1 MPDTDTTTAP
11 GAAARSP
18 FRGLNRR
25 RLLQTA
31 GALGAITALGP
42 AAGGVTAAPDAAA
55 FRDALLRQDAA
66 PGGTAIYYIGQEG
79 AHIFPS
85 FSSFSTVIEPTAPF
99 FNGLTRPGV
108 EREPTP
114 DLAASWTVSDD
125 GKTYVFTLRDDVLW
139 HDGEPFTANDVKFTW
154 EIVGHPDNLGSS
166 QLFNFFSQI
175 AGAPEYRAGSAVEI
189 TGVKVIDDH
198 TLEVT
203 LSEPSAPFLTIA
215 SNQFIVPQHL
225 LADIPVA
232 EMLENPYARAPI
244 GTGPFVFDAWNA
256 GDSIVGHANEQYF
269 AGRPALDQV
278 VLKLPGLEDN
288 AIVTALK
295 AGELNAVEISLE
307 ALDTLQGD
315 GDVRLIQ
322 KSGQANQY
330 IEFNFLSPFF
340 GDLNVRKALSYA
352 LNRQA
357 ISDLAWQGRAKI
369 YNSVFPYDW
378 WPTRTDTT
386 IFDNDPEQAAALLD
400 EAGWTLGASGL
411 REKDGVPFSFK
422 LYSLQNPW
430 WLIVQQQWR
439 EIGVDAQV
447 EYVDFPTLRDQYY
460 LTKIFDA
467 VALTIPYS
475 LYTDPHYSLPGYFL
489 SANNRNSYNNPKSD
503 ELILAATA
511 TGDQE
516 ERKKIYDEWQEV
528 IALDVPHLWIG
539 NPDQAYAYTAA
550 LEAPER
556 TSSYFEWRDV
566 KDWHYA
572 GA

>member
-1 MPDTDTTTAP
+1 MADDIAVPSPAP
-11 GAAARSP
+11 ARKS
-18 FRGLNRR
+18 LTRR
-25 RLLQTA
+25 RVLQSA
-31 GALGAITALGP
+31 GALGAAFALDNP
-42 AAGGVTAAPDAAA
+42 ARAATAAPTAVS
-55 FRDALLRQDAA
+55 FRDALLRQDGGQ
-66 PGGTAIYYIGQEG
+66 GGTAIYYIGQEG

-99 FNGLTRPGV
+99 FNGLTRPGP

-114 DLAASWTVSDD
+114 DLAESWTVSED
-125 GKTYVFTLRDDVLW
+125 GKTYVFTLRQDVLW

-154 EIVGHPDNLGSS
+154 EIIGHPDNLGSS
-166 QLFNFFSQI
+166 QLFNFFSLLE
-175 AGAPEYRAGSAVEI
+175 GAPEYRAGSAEEI
-189 TGVKVIDDH
+189 SGVRVIDDY
-198 TLEVT
+198 TLEASLT
-203 LSEPSAPFLTIA
+203 EPSAPFLTIA
-215 SNQFIVPQHL
+215 SNQFIVPQHV
-225 LADIPVA
+225 LADVPVA

-244 GTGPFVFDAWNA
+244 GTGPFKFDAWNA
-256 GDSIVGHANEQYF
+256 GDSIVGSAFDQHF

-288 AIVTALK
+288 AMVTALK
-295 AGELNAVEISLE
+295 SGELNAAEISLE
-307 ALDTLQGD
+307 ALDNLQGD
-315 GDVRLIQ
+315 PSVRLIQ
-322 KSGQANQY
+322 KAGQANQY

-340 GDLNVRKALSYA
+340 QDINVRKALSFA

-357 ISDLAWQGRAKI
+357 IADLAWQGRAKI

-378 WPTRTDTT
+378 WPTKTDTT

-400 EAGWTLGASGL
+400 EAGWVLGASGL
-411 REKDGVPFSFK
+411 REKDGVPFSFP

-489 SANNRNSYNNPKSD
+489 SANNRNSYKNPKSD

-516 ERKKIYDEWQEV
+516 ERKAIYYEWQEV
-528 IALDVPHLWIG
+528 IAQDVPHLWIG
-539 NPDQAYAYTAA
+539 NPDQAYAYSAN

-566 KDWHYA
+566 KDWHYGEA
-572 GA
+572 

>member
-1 MPDTDTTTAP
+1 M
-11 GAAARSP
+11 
-18 FRGLNRR
+18 
-25 RLLQTA
+25 LQSET
-31 GALGAITALGP
+31 G
-42 AAGGVTAAPDAAA
+42 
-55 FRDALLRQDAA
+55 
-66 PGGTAIYYIGQEG
+66 GGTAIYYIGQEG

-99 FNGLTRPGV
+99 FNGLTRPGL

-114 DLAASWTVSDD
+114 DLAESWTVSED
-125 GKTYVFTLRDDVLW
+125 GKTYVFTLRQDVLW

-154 EIVGHPDNLGSS
+154 EIIGHPDNQGSS
-166 QLFNFFSQI
+166 QLFNFFSLLE
-175 AGAPEYRAGSAVEI
+175 GAPEYRAGAAEEI
-189 TGVKVIDDH
+189 TGVRVIDDY
-198 TLEVT
+198 TLEAS

-215 SNQFIVPQHL
+215 SNQFIVPRHI
-225 LADIPVA
+225 LADVPVSQ
-232 EMLENPYARAPI
+232 MLEHEYARAPI
-244 GTGPFVFDAWNA
+244 GTGPFVFEAWNA
-256 GDSIVGHANEQYF
+256 GDSIVGSAFDQHF
-269 AGRPALDQV
+269 AGRPTLDQV
-278 VLKLPGLEDN
+278 VLKLPELDDN

-307 ALDTLQGD
+307 ALDSLQGD
-315 GDVRLIQ
+315 PSARLIQ
-322 KSGQANQY
+322 KAGQANQY

-340 GDLNVRKALSYA
+340 ADVNVRKALSYA

-357 ISDLAWQGRAKI
+357 ISDLAWQGRARI

-378 WPTRTDTT
+378 WPTKTDTT
-386 IFDNDPEQAAALLD
+386 IFDNDPEQAASLLD
-400 EAGWTLGASGL
+400 EAGWVLGDSGL
-411 REKDGVPFSFK
+411 REKDGVTFSFPM
-422 LYSLQNPW
+422 YSLRNPW

-439 EIGVDAQV
+439 DIGVEALV

-460 LTKIFDA
+460 LTKVFDA
-467 VALTIPYS
+467 VALTIPYG

-516 ERKKIYDEWQEV
+516 ERKAIYYEWQEV
-528 IALDVPHLWIG
+528 IAQDVPHLWIG
-539 NPDQAYAYTAA
+539 NPDQAYAYTAN

-566 KDWHYA
+566 KDWKFT